1 MLTIKTVLK
10 LWSYLLPKRRYQFFL
25 ILFLLLLSATFEALT
40 LFSILEVLEI
50 LSVNNLDKLVDSNFW
65 DFYSSM
71 NFNFIGFKLFSLLSF
86 LILIS
91 SSTVLKI
98 LSIFCSSRFASLI
111 GKDMSKLTFDTTI
124 RLPYKN
130 QINLNKP
137 HFISILTDKLGQIVS
152 MIMALLTILLNLL
165 FAFFIISSIAFIN
178 FKITFTLITLLSF
191 VYFAIVLKVKAK
203 LSHVG
208 SILSLN
214 ASKRIEAVTETLL
227 NIKDVIISQR
237 YDYFNK
243 KFEFFS
249 KKIFE
254 KKAESELL
262 RNIPKPIVE
271 STGIILIAA
280 VGYYFSA
287 IDDFNSENILPL
299 LATFAVGFQRLL
311 PNLQSIYSSWTR
323 ISVAKASVISVLKV
337 LDKYNKNDDIENS
350 KLEVTEIEL
359 EKWDL
364 EFKKVFFKYESNDSY
379 TLNNV
384 NFTIRSG
391 EKIGIIGESGSGKS
405 TLVDLLGGLLQP
417 TEGEIVLNGFNIHD
431 QEKSE
436 YLLTWWSNLSLVPQ
450 ETFLSNSS
458 IYKNINPLL
467 NEKNH
472 DKDLINQDSY
482 VWDIL
487 KSVGLYKFVDKLP
500 KKLETLVGAN
510 GSLLS
515 GGQKQR
521 IVIAKALY
529 KKSKII
535 IFDESTSSLDS
546 KNEKLFL
553 ETISKLDKNLT
564 IIMIS
569 HKYSSLSFCN
579 RIFKIE
585 SKNINEI
592 SRTDLKNSF

>member
-10 LWSYLLPKRRYQFFL
+10 LWRYLLPKRRYQFFL

-50 LSVNNLDKLVDSNFW
+50 LSVNKLDKLVDSNFW
-65 DFYSSM
+65 DFYSSI

-98 LSIFCSSRFASLI
+98 LSVFCSSRFASLI

-165 FAFFIISSIAFIN
+165 FAFFIILSIAFIN

-191 VYFAIVLKVKAK
+191 VYFAIVFKVKAK

-227 NIKDVIISQR
+227 NIKDVIITQR

-249 KKIFE
+249 TKIFE
-254 KKAESELL
+254 KKAEGELL

-287 IDDFNSENILPL
+287 IDEFNSENILPL

-337 LDKYNKNDDIENS
+337 LDKYNKNDDINNS

-359 EKWDL
+359 QKWDL
-364 EFKKVFFKYESNDSY
+364 EFKKVFFKYESNDSN
-379 TLNNV
+379 TLSNL
-384 NFTIRSG
+384 NFTIRNG
-391 EKIGIIGESGSGKS
+391 ERIGIIGESGSGKS

-417 TEGEIVLNGFNIHD
+417 TEGEIFLNGFNIHD

-458 IYKNINPLL
+458 IYKNINPLF
-467 NEKNH
+467 NDK

-564 IIMIS
+564 IIIIS

-579 RIFKIE
+579 RIFKIN

-592 SRTDLKNSF
+592 SITDLKNNF

>member
-25 ILFLLLLSATFEALT
+25 ILLLLLLSATFEALT

-91 SSTVLKI
+91 TSTVLKI
-98 LSIFCSSRFASLI
+98 LSVFYSSRFASLI

-137 HFISILTDKLGQIVS
+137 HFISILTDKLTQIVS

-165 FAFFIISSIAFIN
+165 FAFFIILSIAFIN
-178 FKITFTLITLLSF
+178 FKITFTLITLLSL
-191 VYFAIVLKVKAK
+191 VYFAIVFKVKAQ
-203 LSHVG
+203 LSNVG

-227 NIKDVIISQR
+227 NIKDVIIGQR
-237 YDYFNK
+237 YNYFNK
-243 KFEFFS
+243 KFGFSS

-254 KKAESELL
+254 KKAEGELL

-280 VGYYFSA
+280 VGYYFSE

-337 LDKYNKNDDIENS
+337 LDKYNKKDDINNS
-350 KLEVTEIEL
+350 KLEVPEIEL
-359 EKWDL
+359 QKWNL
-364 EFKKVFFKYESNDSY
+364 EFKNVFFKYESNVSN
-379 TLNNV
+379 TLSNV

-391 EKIGIIGESGSGKS
+391 ERIGIIGESGSGKS

-417 TEGEIVLNGFNIHD
+417 TEGEVVLNGFNIHD
-431 QEKSE
+431 KEKSE

-458 IYKNINPLL
+458 IYKNINPLSDD
-467 NEKNH
+467 K

-487 KSVGLYKFVDKLP
+487 KSVGLFKFVDKLP

-535 IFDESTSSLDS
+535 IFDESTSSLDF

-579 RIFKIE
+579 RIFKID

-592 SRTDLKNSF
+592 SRTDFKNNF

>member
-10 LWSYLLPKRRYQFFL
+10 LWCYLLPKRRYQFFL
-25 ILFLLLLSATFEALT
+25 ILLLLLLSATFEALT
-40 LFSILEVLEI
+40 LFSILELLEI

-65 DFYSSM
+65 DFYKSM
-71 NFNFIGFKLFSLLSF
+71 SFNFIGFKLFYLLSF

-98 LSIFCSSRFASLI
+98 LSVFCSSRFASLI

-254 KKAESELL
+254 KKAEGELL

-337 LDKYNKNDDIENS
+337 LDKYNKKNNINNS
-350 KLEVTEIEL
+350 KIEVPEIEL
-359 EKWDL
+359 QKWDL
-364 EFKKVFFKYESNDSY
+364 EFKNVFFKYESNVSN
-379 TLNNV
+379 TLSNV

-391 EKIGIIGESGSGKS
+391 ERIGIIGESGSGKS
-405 TLVDLLGGLLQP
+405 TLVDLLVGLLQP

-431 QEKSE
+431 LEKSE
-436 YLLTWWSNLSLVPQ
+436 YLLSWWSNLSLVPQ

-467 NEKNH
+467 NDK

-579 RIFKIE
+579 RIFKID

-592 SRTDLKNSF
+592 SRTDLKNNF